1 MTPSVSVDVNRRSFL
16 RASALSGG
24 GVMLALYT
32 DDLFA
37 QQSAA
42 TPAPTPPSRPPLK
55 PSAFIKVAA
64 DGKVTIAAKGPE
76 IGQGVKT
83 MLPMLIAEE
92 LDVDWATVT
101 VEQASLDEIAYGPQF
116 AGGSTATP
124 TNWDPLR
131 KVGAAGRQMFIA
143 AAAAKW
149 NVPASELTTASGEV
163 KHAASKRAL
172 NYGALADAL
181 TTQTPPNLDTV
192 PLKDPAQYRIIGSSI
207 PGVDNHLIVTGK
219 PAFSID
225 FTLPGMLWAAY
236 EKCPVFAGRVKSAN
250 LDAIRALP
258 GVRKVFVVE
267 GTKELLGLHGGVAIV
282 ADHWWAAKSA
292 REKLEVEWD
301 EGPTAAESSAGI
313 AKKAVE
319 LSTQPPGLTPRK
331 DGDADAALGAA
342 AKVVEG
348 NYAYPH
354 IAHASLE
361 PQNCTAQWKDGKME
375 IWAPSQTPAA
385 GRSQV
390 ATLLGIPAEQ
400 ITVHLM
406 RAGGGF
412 GRRLTNDYMLEAA
425 WIARELA
432 GVPVKVLWTREDD
445 MRHDHYRPAGFHFL
459 KAGLDASGRLTAW
472 RNHFVSFGEGTQ
484 FAPSS
489 NIPPDEFPAAFVP
502 NFAYHASLIPTGI
515 PLYALRAPRSNAF
528 CFAFQSFLDEVAL
541 AANADPVKFR
551 LDMLDAAVLRQ
562 AEPAPPKLQFDPR
575 RMRDVVARAAEISG
589 WNARKKTPG
598 VGMGVAFQFSHRGYF
613 AHIVQLRVIDGTR
626 VKMEKVWAAGD
637 IGRHVIN
644 PSSAINQV
652 QGAVIEG
659 MTHAMTAEIT
669 IEAGRVVQGNFHEYE
684 LARYANA
691 PISIEVDFVK
701 SANAPTG
708 LGEPALPPTIP
719 AICNA
724 IFAATGKRVRSLPL
738 AKHGFSWA

>member
-1 MTPSVSVDVNRRSFL
+1 MSHAPSLDLNRRSFL
-16 RASALSGG
+16 RATALSGG

-37 QQSAA
+37 QQPAA
-42 TPAPTPPSRPPLK
+42 APAPTPAPRPPLR
-55 PSAFIKVAA
+55 PAAFIKVAK
-64 DGKVTIAAKGPE
+64 DGRVTIAAKTPE

-92 LDVDWATVT
+92 LDVDWAKVT

-143 AAAAKW
+143 AAAAQW

-163 KHAASKRAL
+163 RHAASKRAL
-172 NYGALADAL
+172 NYGALANAL
-181 TTQTPPNLDTV
+181 TTQTAPALDTV
-192 PLKDPAQYRIIGSSI
+192 PLKDPSQYRIIGVPT

-236 EKCPVFAGRVKSAN
+236 EKCPVFAGRVRSAN
-250 LDAIRALP
+250 LDAIRTLP
-258 GVRKVFVVE
+258 GVRKVFVIE

-282 ADHWWAAKSA
+282 ADHWWAANSA
-292 REKLEVEWD
+292 REKLKVEWD
-301 EGPTAAESSAGI
+301 EGTTAAESSAGI

-319 LSTQPPGLTPRK
+319 LAALPPGLTPRK
-331 DGDADAALGAA
+331 DGDAEAALTGS
-342 AKVVEG
+342 AKVVEA
-348 NYAYPH
+348 NYAYPF
-354 IAHASLE
+354 IAHAPLE
-361 PQNCTAQWKDGKME
+361 PQNCTAQWKDGKLE
-375 IWAPSQTPAA
+375 IWAPSQTPEA
-385 GRSQV
+385 GRGQV
-390 ATLLGIPAEQ
+390 AKLLGIPADQ

-425 WIARELA
+425 WIAREL
-432 GVPVKVLWTREDD
+432 GGTPVKVLWTREDD
-445 MRHDHYRPAGFHFL
+445 MQHDHYRPAGFHFL
-459 KAGLDASGRLTAW
+459 KAGLDASGQMTTW

-489 NIPPDEFPAAFVP
+489 NIPPDEFPAAFIP

-528 CFAFQSFLDEVAL
+528 CFVFQSFLDEVAL
-541 AANADPVKFR
+541 AANADPLKFR
-551 LDMLDAAVLRQ
+551 LDLLDAAIAKQ
-562 AEPAPPKLQFDPR
+562 ASATPPKFQFDPK
-575 RMRDVVARAAEISG
+575 RMRDVVARAAEMAG
-589 WNARKKTPG
+589 WNAQKKEPG
-598 VGMGVAFQFSHRGYF
+598 VGMGIAFQYSHRGYF
-613 AHIVQLRVIDGTR
+613 AHVVRLRVIDGTR
-626 VKMEKVWAAGD
+626 VKMEKVWAVGD
-637 IGRHVIN
+637 VGRHVIN

-669 IEAGRVVQGNFHEYE
+669 IDAGRVVQGNFHEYE
-684 LARYANA
+684 MARYSNA
-691 PISIEVDFVK
+691 PDSIEVDFIK

-708 LGEPALPPTIP
+708 LGEPALPPTVP

-724 IFAATGKRVRSLPL
+724 IFAATGKRIRSLPL